1 LAAVRTGA
9 KVHRGIRAAAL
20 AEIFSHLSANLGVE
34 VVAADVPK
42 LFEVETQMKML
53 MKFALSLGLGLSLA
67 VIPAQGIAALQ
78 QGAKAPDFTLNAAQG
93 GKPFSLSLKQTLK
106 KGPVVL
112 YFFPAAFTPGC
123 TMEAH
128 LFAESSDD
136 FNRLGARVVGVTAGN
151 IERVAEFSK
160 SECRDKFA
168 VAADPGA
175 KIASKYDTLLQR
187 PNQPAISNRTSFV
200 IAPNGTILLSY
211 TDSKPQAHIEK
222 TMAAVRAWKARQ
234 R

>member
-1 LAAVRTGA
+1 
-9 KVHRGIRAAAL
+9 
-20 AEIFSHLSANLGVE
+20 
-34 VVAADVPK
+34 
-42 LFEVETQMKML
+42 MKIHKM
-53 MKFALSLGLGLSLA
+53 AISLGLGLLLA
-67 VIPAQGIAALQ
+67 TIPAQGIAALQ

-93 GKPFSLSLKQTLK
+93 GKPFDLSLKQTLR

-128 LFAESSDD
+128 LFAEATGSFS
-136 FNRLGARVVGVTAGN
+136 RLGARVVGVTAGN
-151 IERVAEFSK
+151 IDRVAEFSK

-175 KIASKYDTLLQR
+175 KVAAKYDTAIR
-187 PNQPAISNRTSFV
+187 GPNQTMISSRTSFV

-211 TDSKPQAHIEK
+211 TDRNPQAHIEK
-222 TMAAVRAWKARQ
+222 TLAAVRAWKAKHR
-234 R
+234 

>member
-1 LAAVRTGA
+1 
-9 KVHRGIRAAAL
+9 
-20 AEIFSHLSANLGVE
+20 
-34 VVAADVPK
+34 
-42 LFEVETQMKML
+42 MKIGK
-53 MKFALSLGLGLSLA
+53 KFAMSLGLGVLLA
-67 VIPAQGIAALQ
+67 AIPAQGIAALQ

-93 GKPFSLSLKQTLK
+93 GKPFSLSLKQTLRN
-106 KGPVVL
+106 GPVVL

-128 LFAESSDD
+128 LFAEANGR
-136 FNRLGARVVGVTAGN
+136 FNQLGARVVGVTAGN
-151 IERVAEFSK
+151 IDRVAEFSR

-175 KIASKYDTLLQR
+175 RVAAKYDTAIPG
-187 PNQPAISNRTSFV
+187 PNQTMISSRTSFV

-222 TMAAVRAWKARQ
+222 TMAAVRAWKAGR

>member
-1 LAAVRTGA
+1 
-9 KVHRGIRAAAL
+9 
-20 AEIFSHLSANLGVE
+20 
-34 VVAADVPK
+34 
-42 LFEVETQMKML
+42 MKIL
-53 MKFALSLGLGLSLA
+53 MKFAFAAGLGLSLA
-67 VIPAQGIAALQ
+67 VLPAQGIAALQ

-151 IERVAEFSK
+151 IERVAEFSR

-175 KIASKYDTLLQR
+175 KIATKYDAVLQR
-187 PNQPAISNRTSFV
+187 PGQAAISSRTSFV

>member
-1 LAAVRTGA
+1 MKKLKLIAGA
-9 KVHRGIRAAAL
+9 
-20 AEIFSHLSANLGVE
+20 F
-34 VVAADVPK
+34 
-42 LFEVETQMKML
+42 
-53 MKFALSLGLGLSLA
+53 GLGLSLA
-67 VIPAQGIAALQ
+67 VLPAQGIAALQ
-78 QGAKAPDFTLNAAQG
+78 QGAKAPDFTLTAAQA
-93 GKPFSLSLKQTLK
+93 GKPFSLSLKQALK
-106 KGPVVL
+106 QGPVVL

-123 TMEAH
+123 TLEAH
-128 LFAESSDD
+128 LFAEASDD
-136 FNRLGARVVGVTAGN
+136 FKRLGARVVGVTAGN

-175 KIASKYDTLLQR
+175 KVAARYDATMRRPDGTLL
-187 PNQPAISNRTSFV
+187 SNRTSFV

-211 TDSKPQAHIEK
+211 TDSKPQAHVEK

>member
-1 LAAVRTGA
+1 M
-9 KVHRGIRAAAL
+9 KIR
-20 AEIFSHLSANLGVE
+20 
-34 VVAADVPK
+34 K
-42 LFEVETQMKML
+42 
-53 MKFALSLGLGLSLA
+53 KFALSLGLGLLLGLL
-67 VIPAQGIAALQ
+67 PAEGIAALQ

-93 GKPFSLSLKQTLK
+93 GKPFSLSLKQTLR

-128 LFAESSDD
+128 LFAEATSD
-136 FNRLGARVVGVTAGN
+136 FNRLGARVIGVTAGN
-151 IERVAEFSK
+151 IDRVAEFSK

-175 KIASKYDTLLQR
+175 KVAVKYDTAMR
-187 PNQPAISNRTSFV
+187 SANQAMISNRTSFV

>member
-1 LAAVRTGA
+1 MTLLKKLVMPLGLA
-9 KVHRGIRAAAL
+9 
-20 AEIFSHLSANLGVE
+20 LGVG
-34 VVAADVPK
+34 V
-42 LFEVETQMKML
+42 
-53 MKFALSLGLGLSLA
+53 SLA
-67 VIPAQGIAALQ
+67 LLPAPGIAALQ
-78 QGAKAPDFTLNAAQG
+78 QGAKAPDFTLSAAQG
-93 GKPFSLSLKQTLK
+93 GKPFNLSLKQALK

-123 TMEAH
+123 TLEAH
-128 LFAESSDD
+128 LFAEASDD

-151 IERVAEFSK
+151 IERVAEFSR

-175 KIASKYDTLLQR
+175 KVAAKYDAVLAR
-187 PNQPAISNRTSFV
+187 PGQAPISSRTSFV

-211 TDSKPQAHIEK
+211 TDAKPQAHVEK

>member
-1 LAAVRTGA
+1 M
-9 KVHRGIRAAAL
+9 KIRG
-20 AEIFSHLSANLGVE
+20 
-34 VVAADVPK
+34 
-42 LFEVETQMKML
+42 
-53 MKFALSLGLGLSLA
+53 KFAMGLGLTLLLA
-67 VIPAQGIAALQ
+67 TIPVQGIAALK
-78 QGAKAPDFTLNAAQG
+78 QGVKAPDFTLSAAQG

-123 TMEAH
+123 TVEAH
-128 LFAESSDD
+128 LFAEATSS

-151 IERVAEFSK
+151 IDRVAEFSK

-175 KIASKYDTLLQR
+175 KIAAKYDTAMQG
-187 PNQPAISNRTSFV
+187 PNQTMISDRTSFV

-211 TDSKPQAHIEK
+211 TDRNPQAHIEK
-222 TMAAVRAWKARQ
+222 TLAAVRAWKARHG
-234 R
+234 

>member
-1 LAAVRTGA
+1 M
-9 KVHRGIRAAAL
+9 
-20 AEIFSHLSANLGVE
+20 GVE
-34 VVAADVPK
+34 VVAADVPN
-42 LFEVETQMKML
+42 LFEVETQMKL
-53 MKFALSLGLGLSLA
+53 LTKFALSLGLGLSLA

-175 KIASKYDTLLQR
+175 KIAAKYDTVLQR

>member
-1 LAAVRTGA
+1 MTIQKKIAMS
-9 KVHRGIRAAAL
+9 
-20 AEIFSHLSANLGVE
+20 F
-34 VVAADVPK
+34 
-42 LFEVETQMKML
+42 
-53 MKFALSLGLGLSLA
+53 GLGLLLA

-123 TMEAH
+123 TVEAH
-128 LFAESSDD
+128 LFAEASSS

-151 IERVAEFSK
+151 IDRVAEFSR

-175 KIASKYDTLLQR
+175 KVAAKYDTAVQG
-187 PNQPAISNRTSFV
+187 PGKTMISSRTSFV

-222 TMAAVRAWKARQ
+222 TMAAVRAWKAKHR
-234 R
+234 

>member
-1 LAAVRTGA
+1 
-9 KVHRGIRAAAL
+9 
-20 AEIFSHLSANLGVE
+20 
-34 VVAADVPK
+34 
-42 LFEVETQMKML
+42 MKTL
-53 MKFALSLGLGLSLA
+53 MKFAFSLGLGLSLA

-160 SECRDKFA
+160 SECREKFA

-175 KIASKYDTLLQR
+175 KIAAKYDTLLQR
-187 PNQPAISNRTSFV
+187 PNQPTISNRTSFV

>member
-1 LAAVRTGA
+1 MKFPA
-9 KVHRGIRAAAL
+9 KFA
-20 AEIFSHLSANLGVE
+20 
-34 VVAADVPK
+34 VAA
-42 LFEVETQMKML
+42 
-53 MKFALSLGLGLSLA
+53 GLGLSLA
-67 VIPAQGIAALQ
+67 VITPQGIAALK

-128 LFAESSDD
+128 LFAEASDD

-175 KIASKYDTLLQR
+175 KVAAKYDSTMQR
-187 PNQPAISNRTSFV
+187 PDGSMLSNRTSYV

-211 TDSKPQAHIEK
+211 TDSKPQAHVEK
-222 TMAAVRAWKARQ
+222 TMAAVRAWKAR
-234 R
+234 RR

>member
-1 LAAVRTGA
+1 
-9 KVHRGIRAAAL
+9 
-20 AEIFSHLSANLGVE
+20 
-34 VVAADVPK
+34 
-42 LFEVETQMKML
+42 
-53 MKFALSLGLGLSLA
+53 
-67 VIPAQGIAALQ
+67 
-78 QGAKAPDFTLNAAQG
+78 
-93 GKPFSLSLKQTLK
+93 
-106 KGPVVL
+106 
-112 YFFPAAFTPGC
+112 
-123 TMEAH
+123 MEAH

-151 IERVAEFSK
+151 IDRVAEFSK

-175 KIASKYDTLLQR
+175 KIAAKYDTVLRR
-187 PNQPAISNRTSFV
+187 PNQPAISSRTSFV

>member
-1 LAAVRTGA
+1 
-9 KVHRGIRAAAL
+9 
-20 AEIFSHLSANLGVE
+20 
-34 VVAADVPK
+34 
-42 LFEVETQMKML
+42 MKTL
-53 MKFALSLGLGLSLA
+53 MKIAMSLGLGLSLA
-67 VIPAQGIAALQ
+67 VIPAQGIATLQ

-93 GKPFSLSLKQTLK
+93 GKPFVLSLKQTLK

-112 YFFPAAFTPGC
+112 YFFPAAFTTGC

-128 LFAESSDD
+128 LFAEANDD

-151 IERVAEFSK
+151 VHRIEEFSK

-175 KIASKYDTLLQR
+175 KIAAKYDTAIQR
-187 PNQPAISNRTSFV
+187 PNQPMISNRTSFV

-222 TMAAVRAWKARQ
+222 TMAAVRAWKAKHR
-234 R
+234 